1 MERPADLP
9 NIPLNDIALFV
20 EVARRKSFSR
30 AGEALGIPTS
40 TLSRRITELEKVLGL
55 KLLNRS
61 TRRIELTEAGDL
73 YYQRCRYL
81 IDEARIAHEQI
92 LGQLS
97 QPQGLLHI
105 SMPVSLGTLLLPDL
119 LPSLRQAYPRLEF
132 EFDMNIVSVDSISN
146 PYDLI
151 LRMGPQP
158 DSDLVLHHIHSMPH
172 QLYASAEY
180 LARHGYPRH
189 PSDLS
194 KHVCLRPDQN
204 PDKAVWHLSRGEEQ
218 EQVEVHGPIAV
229 NNIAMLLR
237 LAECGLGI
245 TRLPVLQLPHL
256 NLSQRLEAKHLV
268 RILPDWEMDKL
279 PLYALLPSRVL
290 PAKTKAFL
298 TFLQQALNPDG
309 NDAPGSK
316 RSVSDIFFL

>member
-40 TLSRRITELEKVLGL
+40 TLSRRITELEKTLGL

-73 YYQRCRYL
+73 YFQRCRYL

-97 QPQGLLHI
+97 QPQGRLHI
-105 SMPVSLGTLLLPDL
+105 SMPISLGTLLLPDL
-119 LPSLRQAYPRLEF
+119 LPALQQAHPGLEF
-132 EFDMNIVSVDSISN
+132 EFDMNIGLVDSVSN

-158 DSDLVLHHIHSMPH
+158 DSDLVLHHIYSMPH
-172 QLYASAEY
+172 QLYASADY

-194 KHVCLRPDQN
+194 QHVCLRPDMS
-204 PDKAVWHLSRGEEQ
+204 PEKATWRLTRGDEQ
-218 EQVEVHGPIAV
+218 ERVTVHGPIAV

-237 LAECGLGI
+237 LAERGLGI

-256 NLSQRLEAKHLV
+256 DLSQRLAARHLV
-268 RILPDWEMDKL
+268 RILPDWEMEAL

-298 TFLQQALNPDG
+298 TFLQQALSKDG
-309 NDAPGSK
+309 HPGTERT
-316 RSVSDIFFL
+316 RSVSDIYFL

>member
-20 EVARRKSFSR
+20 EVARRKSFTR
-30 AGEALGIPTS
+30 ASEATGIPTS
-40 TLSRRITELEKVLGL
+40 TLSRRITELEKTLGL

-61 TRRIELTEAGDL
+61 TRRIDLTEAGDL

-97 QPQGLLHI
+97 QPQGRLHI
-105 SMPVSLGTLLLPDL
+105 SMPISLGTILLPDL
-119 LPSLRQAYPRLEF
+119 LPALQQAHPGLEF
-132 EFDMNIVSVDSISN
+132 EFDMNIGQVDSVSN

-172 QLYASAEY
+172 QLYASADY

-194 KHVCLRPDQN
+194 QHICLRPDLD
-204 PDKAVWHLSRGEEQ
+204 PEKATWRLSRGDEQ
-218 EQVEVHGPIAV
+218 ERVTVHGPIAV
-229 NNIAMLLR
+229 NNVAMLLR

-245 TRLPVLQLPHL
+245 TRLPVLLLPHM
-256 NLSQRLEAKHLV
+256 NLSQRLEARHLV
-268 RILPDWEMDKL
+268 RILPDWEMDSL

-298 TFLQQALNPDG
+298 SFLQQALNGDGHPIPDSQRP
-309 NDAPGSK
+309 APDK
-316 RSVSDIFFL
+316 YFL